1 LVTTSVL
8 QRGISSKKHES
19 FQVDAVNLMRNSID
33 MLRPIRLAAARFAV
47 AAMAFVCALQGSPAV
62 AQATAAASPLTDYQL
77 STGDRV
83 RVIVFNQ
90 PELTGEYQIDATNM
104 LSLPL
109 VGRVPAGGL
118 KPVEL
123 ERQLAA
129 KLNDGYLKDAS
140 VSVEVVA
147 FRPFYIVGEVK
158 TPGSY
163 PYVWGMSVL
172 NAVALAGG
180 FTYRAKESAFYL
192 LRTAPDGRKT
202 KLDAAQ
208 ETSVLPGDVITVRE
222 RFF

>member
-1 LVTTSVL
+1 MSRLPTKLRLPCLTV
-8 QRGISSKKHES
+8 
-19 FQVDAVNLMRNSID
+19 ALM
-33 MLRPIRLAAARFAV
+33 AV
-47 AAMAFVCALQGSPAV
+47 ALVASVHCAADLR
-62 AQATAAASPLTDYQL
+62 AQSTAAAPPLADYQL
-77 STGDRV
+77 STGDRI
-83 RVIVFNQ
+83 RLIVFNQ
-90 PELTGEYQIDATNM
+90 PELTGEYQIDATNA

-109 VGRVPAGGL
+109 IGRIPAGGL
-118 KPVEL
+118 RPVDL
-123 ERQLAA
+123 ERALTA
-129 KLNDGYLKDAS
+129 KLNDGFLKDAS

-192 LRTAPDGRKT
+192 LRTQPDGRKT

-208 ETSVLPGDVITVRE
+208 ETAVLPGDVITVRE

>member
-1 LVTTSVL
+1 
-8 QRGISSKKHES
+8 
-19 FQVDAVNLMRNSID
+19 MRNSID

-47 AAMAFVCALQGSPAV
+47 AALAFVGALHVSPAV

-109 VGRVPAGGL
+109 VGRIPAGGL

-129 KLNDGYLKDAS
+129 KFNEGYLKDAS